1 MYFWAYTSQYLNETP
16 EKLTQ
21 YYTVHVHK
29 VVNKKFYFRS
39 QSSVHWKFMNWIIFY
54 SSYFVNFQSES
65 DKRLVDKVNKLVAIL
80 GGETTIAL
88 HLEFLIR
95 NNHADLLILKNTKVS
110 ESPQAFVNLQND
122 IIYIISFVS
131 WRHHLNL
138 HELMCFVVCVFA
150 GCL

>member
-1 MYFWAYTSQYLNETP
+1 MQYMHFWAYTLQYLCETP
-16 EKLTQ
+16 VKVL
-21 YYTVHVHK
+21 YMYTK
-29 VVNKKFYFRS
+29 S
-39 QSSVHWKFMNWIIFY
+39 WIKTSIFGLNLLFTKSLWTELSFT

-110 ESPQAFVNLQND
+110 ESPQAMIN
-122 IIYIISFVS
+122 Y
-131 WRHHLNL
+131 
-138 HELMCFVVCVFA
+138 CKPPK
-150 GCL
+150 